1 MGDQPGRSEFW
12 RGWWMAFYLMRN
24 FFKSRSEFGRNVL
37 ALMSGTIIAK
47 AISIGVIPILTRIYA
62 PSDFGLFAL
71 YSSAVAILAVFSTG
85 RYELAVVQARNSRD
99 ADRLVVCAIGLAAIF
114 GLLLLGVIALSSAR
128 LVAWVGQPGIA
139 PWLYL
144 LPLSVFLTAAY
155 QSLSYWLN
163 RNKHYRRMGGN
174 RVLQAGITAGAN
186 VGFGAMRFGAAG
198 LILGQVLGLS
208 ITTFLLALRFFPLMP
223 RTKQTHAIALLRRY
237 QAYLKYD
244 LPASSMNVMAQQ
256 APNLLLTPLFGA
268 LSAGHYFLI
277 QRLFMLPVTLL
288 SSSIGSV
295 FRQSATE
302 QYRKTGSFRPIFWS
316 VFRRLSAIVILP
328 TLIFMFVAEDLF
340 GFVFG
345 PAWAV
350 AGEYARILAPM
361 FMLKFIVSPLTYTL
375 YIRDK
380 LYINTLGQFM
390 YLVFMLMAV
399 FTGYWSGDFMLTIQL
414 ISALSSVI
422 YIFYFVVSIRL
433 AS

>member
-1 MGDQPGRSEFW
+1 MGDELGRTT
-12 RGWWMAFYLMRN
+12 GWHGRRMALPLMRN

-62 PSDFGLFAL
+62 PSDFGLFAF
-71 YSSAVAILAVFSTG
+71 YSSAVAVLAVFSTG

-99 ADRLVVCAIGLAAIF
+99 ADRLVVCAVGLAAIF
-114 GLLLLGVIALSSAR
+114 SLLLLGVIALSSAR
-128 LVAWVGQPGIA
+128 LVAWIGQPGIA

-155 QSLSYWLN
+155 QGLSYWLN
-163 RNKHYRRMGGN
+163 RNKQYRRMGQN

-186 VGFGAMRFGAAG
+186 LGFGAMRFGAAG
-198 LILGQVLGLS
+198 LILGQVLGLA
-208 ITTFLLALRFFPLMP
+208 ITTLLLALRFFPLMP
-223 RTKQTHAIALLRRY
+223 RTKKTHALALLRRY
-237 QAYLKYD
+237 RAYPKYD

-256 APNLLLTPLFGA
+256 APNLLLTPLFGS

-288 SSSIGSV
+288 SSSMGSV

-328 TLIFMFVAEDLF
+328 TLVFMFVAEDLF

-345 PAWAV
+345 PEWAV

-380 LYINTLGQFM
+380 LYINTAGQFM
-390 YLVFMLMAV
+390 YLVFMLVAV
-399 FTGYWSGDFMLTIQL
+399 FVGHWSGDFLLTIYL
-414 ISALSSVI
+414 ISALSSLI
-422 YIFYFVVSIRL
+422 YAFYFAVSMRL
-433 AS
+433 AA